1 MSKMMDF
8 LERLP
13 DLPYLLK
20 AGLIFCA
27 AVILLRIAGK
37 RSLTETT
44 VSEAVLRISIGAVL
58 IQPLAIKD
66 EWQAIYAGTLLIIG
80 IVLLAKIQVWI
91 PKSRKFINGVPSV
104 LVNDGEMKLE
114 ELKKA
119 RLTTD
124 ELQSALRLKKIGNV
138 KDVELALLESNG
150 KISTILKPNKAPATK
165 EDIQKI
171 LDLLAENGIRSSS
184 QNQSKA
190 KTPPLFKEAYDEAEI
205 RDYKPQI
212 H

>member
-1 MSKMMDF
+1 M
-8 LERLP
+8 
-13 DLPYLLK
+13 
-20 AGLIFCA
+20 
-27 AVILLRIAGK
+27 
-37 RSLTETT
+37 
-44 VSEAVLRISIGAVL
+44 
-58 IQPLAIKD
+58 
-66 EWQAIYAGTLLIIG
+66 
-80 IVLLAKIQVWI
+80 LAKIQIWI

-104 LVNDGEMKLE
+104 LANDGEMKLE

-124 ELQSALRLKKIGNV
+124 ELQSALRLKTIGNV
-138 KDVELALLESNG
+138 EDVELALLESNG

-205 RDYKPQI
+205 KDYKP
-212 H
+212 

>member
-1 MSKMMDF
+1 MASNLCWNF
-8 LERLP
+8 A
-13 DLPYLLK
+13 YYWY
-20 AGLIFCA
+20 F
-27 AVILLRIAGK
+27 
-37 RSLTETT
+37 
-44 VSEAVLRISIGAVL
+44 
-58 IQPLAIKD
+58 
-66 EWQAIYAGTLLIIG
+66 
-80 IVLLAKIQVWI
+80 LLAKIQIWI

-124 ELQSALRLKKIGNV
+124 ELQSALRLKTIGNV
-138 KDVELALLESNG
+138 EDVELALLESNG

-205 RDYKPQI
+205 KDYKP
-212 H
+212 